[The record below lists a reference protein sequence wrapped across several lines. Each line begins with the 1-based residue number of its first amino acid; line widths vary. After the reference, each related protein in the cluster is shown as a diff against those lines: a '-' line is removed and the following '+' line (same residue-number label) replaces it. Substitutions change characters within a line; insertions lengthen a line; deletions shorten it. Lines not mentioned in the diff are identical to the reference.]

1 MAVTPRE
8 PARPAD
14 ARARRPRDTL
24 GLSPRQGVL
33 LVEGR
38 VLRRVIQTH
47 RHLRGLGLGVPHVHC
62 YALPREELL
71 RAASHDDVDALTRE
85 ELAGVESVILIAKPS
100 HAEIARLPAAEL
112 TSRLWRA
119 AFHARVHVALDERIA
134 RGELTDAA
142 LRERIDH
149 IGQTEFDEIR
159 EILRQDDLLL
169 PPGGD
174 REAYTEFVAL
184 FLELSYFAPRLLAT
198 TFPSLDAARITP
210 EIARDVDAKAL
221 LESACP
227 EGVDPAATIALAS
240 ARATSTAASTIAAA
254 RFVAP
259 EASRAERLLRRA
271 EAARAKQN
279 HVRSAILCAA
289 VAHSRDAERARA
301 ARASVR
307 EDVEALARRLDRALE
322 PPPGS
327 PATSPRSSTPG
338 ASLPP
343 QASLDWAPLLSILAD
358 EAALRSGGVRSPIEA
373 RLLLDLQSAALAHEE
388 TSHAVDLVTWA
399 LSRGKRDVV
408 RPLPMTRTL
417 RIARYLSAAARK
429 VKLLRITPADRK
441 LVTKLL
447 DRATLRATNNVR
459 AELRPKIVAVFNQ
472 VGLEP
477 RSTPELIGRD
487 KMVEELLDQAVAHG
501 FINLGHVRDAISRN
515 HLKLD
520 DLASGTELWSGDAL
534 LDADREL
541 SVALDGVYRA
551 GEIYLRG
558 LQKVSSVLFGTPL
571 GRGVVLY
578 AMLPLGGAYI
588 ALEGAGHVLAPLLRP
603 LGVPHFTLF
612 FDLSRSKG
620 GAPPAGALGG
630 LETQSFWLTV
640 AIVFGLLHSET
651 FRSIFMV
658 VLRFLGRVLVA
669 LLVAAPRWLVT
680 RPTIARLLGSRP
692 ARIFARHVLVPGL
705 VSAAVVG
712 VARLV
717 APGAGLGVL
726 VGLTAGVFLLSTLGM
741 GSRLADRAEDVI
753 IERVAPTWK
762 AVSARVLPGLFR
774 AVMGLFR
781 WVLDGLERLIYRV
794 DETLRFR
801 SDAGKVAIFAR
812 AFVGAIW
819 FVISY
824 LMRVYVAL
832 LIEPYVNPVKQVP
845 MTAAAHKLLLP
856 FAPQIIVLFD
866 TAFRPL
872 GPLVGG
878 PLAALTAFF
887 FPTIFGFFGW
897 ELKENYKLYR
907 ASRRRAL
914 PVAVVGAH
922 GETMAGFLVP
932 GFHSGTLPKLFARLR
947 HAARREEE
955 RDRDLPD
962 EAERQGK
969 SEGARGRF
977 REGQREVEEAVR
989 HFVER
994 EMFRILVGDP
1004 RWPHGE
1010 LEVKQLAVSANRIG
1024 VAIVCKALPG
1034 GAAVLRFD
1042 EQSGSLVAGLAELG
1056 FVASLGP
1063 SARVLFENAV
1073 AGLYQ
1078 LAGVDY
1084 VREQLEAVVGADVPY
1099 DLTDAGLVVWPGPG
1113 YTVELVYPLRARG
1126 GPVAPKVLGGTPAHP
1141 PPSIDVRAL
1150 SFHRQPIAWDA
1161 WVAAWRPD
1169 QGAEVTRL
1177 MTGPSLLRV
1186 PVVAE
1191 PPPAAAT
1198 GAAPLQAATPQAAPG
1213 HAQAASRR
1221 EPARGPGGTLVDD
1234 TLVDRGGPRH
1244 ASHHA
1249 SHDASHHASHDT
1261 AGDLPDGVP
1270 RPTRQGTNR
1279 VD

>member
-1 MAVTPRE
+1 MSSR
-8 PARPAD
+8 AD
-14 ARARRPRDTL
+14 GSSHEHF

-33 LVEGR
+33 LVEAR

-62 YALPREELL
+62 YALPRDELFSCASQGDL
-71 RAASHDDVDALTRE
+71 DAASRE
-85 ELAGVESVILIAKPS
+85 ELAHASHVILVAKPS
-100 HAEIARLPAAEL
+100 HAEIARLPPAEL

-119 AFHARVHVALDERIA
+119 VFHARVHVALDERIA
-134 RGELTDAA
+134 KGELSDAA

-184 FLELSYFAPRLLAT
+184 FLELSYFSPRLLAT

-210 EIARDVDAKAL
+210 AIERDVDAKAL
-221 LESACP
+221 LARACP
-227 EGVDPAATIALAS
+227 EGVDPAATIARAS
-240 ARATSTAASTIAAA
+240 APATSTAASTIAAA

-259 EASRAERLLRRA
+259 EGGRAERLLRRA

-279 HVRSAILCAA
+279 HVRSAILYAA
-289 VAHSRDAERARA
+289 VSHAKDPERQRA
-301 ARASVR
+301 ARACVR

-322 PPPGS
+322 PPPGA
-327 PATSPRSSTPG
+327 PTPLRSASRPG

-343 QASLDWAPLLSILAD
+343 HGGLDWAPLLSILAD

-399 LSRGKRDVV
+399 LSRGKREVV

-417 RIARYLSAAARK
+417 SIARHLSAAARK
-429 VKLLRITPADRK
+429 VKLLRIAPADRK

-447 DRATLRATNNVR
+447 DRATQRAADNVR

-520 DLASGTELWSGDAL
+520 DLASGNELWSGDAL
-534 LDADREL
+534 LDADRAL

-551 GEIYLRG
+551 GEVYLRG

-571 GRGVVLY
+571 GRGIVLY

-612 FDLSRSKG
+612 FDFSRS
-620 GAPPAGALGG
+620 APSSSPPLGALGG

-658 VLRFLGRVLVA
+658 GLRFFGRVLVA
-669 LLVAAPRWLVT
+669 LLVAAPRWLVS
-680 RPTIARLLGSRP
+680 RPTIARLLSSRP
-692 ARIFARHVLVPGL
+692 ARLFARHVLVPGL
-705 VSAAVVG
+705 FSAAGVG
-712 VARLV
+712 ILRLV
-717 APGAGLGVL
+717 APSASLGAL
-726 VGLTAGVFLLSTLGM
+726 VGVTAGVFAFASLGM

-753 IERVAPTWK
+753 IERIAPTWK

-774 AVMGLFR
+774 AIMGLFR

-801 SDAGKVAIFAR
+801 ADAGKLGIGAR

-962 EAERQGK
+962 EADRQGK

-1010 LEVKQLAVSANRIG
+1010 LEVRQLAVSANRIG
-1024 VAIVCKALPG
+1024 IAIGCRALSG

-1042 EQSGSLVAGLAELG
+1042 EQSGSLVAGLAEVG
-1056 FVASLGP
+1056 FVASLEGH
-1063 SARVLFENAV
+1063 ARVLFENAV

-1078 LAGVDY
+1078 LAGVDF
-1084 VREQLEAVVGADVPY
+1084 VREQLEAAVGADVPY
-1099 DLTDAGLVVWPGPG
+1099 DLTDQGLVVWPGPG
-1113 YTVELVYPLRARG
+1113 YTVEAVYPLRARAG
-1126 GPVAPKVLGGTPAHP
+1126 AVAPKIHGGTPARP
-1141 PPSIDVRAL
+1141 PPPPRRARAL
-1150 SFHRQPIAWDA
+1150 VSSAAHRVGRVGRRVEARPGCAGDA
-1161 WVAAWRPD
+1161 PRD
-1169 QGAEVTRL
+1169 GAEPLACAHRASGRTQRARARVT
-1177 MTGPSLLRV
+1177 G
-1186 PVVAE
+1186 
-1191 PPPAAAT
+1191 
-1198 GAAPLQAATPQAAPG
+1198 
-1213 HAQAASRR
+1213 
-1221 EPARGPGGTLVDD
+1221 PARGRAADD
-1234 TLVDRGGPRH
+1234 RRRTARAHARRRLDPAWRRHRGRRVAEGARRPAGVTRH
-1244 ASHHA
+1244 PMRSRWLNAC
-1249 SHDASHHASHDT
+1249 
-1261 AGDLPDGVP
+1261 
-1270 RPTRQGTNR
+1270 N
-1279 VD
+1279 